1 MIRRAPR
8 STRTDTLFPYTP
20 LFRSMAAV
28 PFLDIDIMEE
38 LADLRHTS
46 GVDRALQPAKRGDG
60 GVYHSA
66 DILFGADIAVE
77 CASLAAIADN
87 LGAHAVR
94 CILAQIG
101 DQQPAAAFSEQQRRS
116 PADAAT
122 PAGNEH

>member
-1 MIRRAPR
+1 MEVRAGRRP
-8 STRTDTLFPYTP
+8 
-20 LFRSMAAV
+20 
-28 PFLDIDIMEE
+28 
-38 LADLRHTS
+38 TS
-46 GVDRALQPAKRGDG
+46 GVDRALQPAKRCDG

-122 PAGNEH
+122 PARSEEHTSELQSLMRISSAVFCLKKKKQQPTKTP